1 MLARMCPMLPWR
13 KMLVII
19 VQGLSSMPAGIN
31 PRNKTIVGT
40 IRVTIKSSKFSPI
53 KTHIEVDLNAR

>member
-19 VQGLSSMPAGIN
+19 VQGLSTMPAGIN
-31 PRNKTIVGT
+31 PRNRISAGT

-53 KTHIEVDLNAR
+53 KTHIGIKLSPR